1 MSSSSVHHLGEA
13 KLECGGA
20 LVLVFYILT
29 SGGLQGEEVHV
40 RVLLA
45 AAYGALGPC
54 QGLERS
60 LPALMFGALGT

>member
-1 MSSSSVHHLGEA
+1 MWA
-13 KLECGGA
+13 A

-29 SGGLQGEEVHV
+29 SGGLQGEEVHI
-40 RVLLA
+40 RVLA
-45 AAYGALGPC
+45 AADGALGPC